1 MMEMHMEMMQSMMPM
16 MEGMPKAPIR

>member
-1 MMEMHMEMMQSMMPM
+1 MEMHMEMMQSMMPM